1 MVADLPINSEANK
14 ISFGAVEMKTGG
26 GIAGHKPPPSVF
38 EEPES
43 SSLLDSFGF

>member
-1 MVADLPINSEANK
+1 
-14 ISFGAVEMKTGG
+14 MKSGG
-26 GIAGHKPPPSVF
+26 VHGGMHQPPPSVF